1 MIIIYLDNFFA
12 DETFFDP
19 IDAFVAA
26 KTVPT
31 RKHYCI

>member
-12 DETFFDP
+12 DETFFDS

-26 KTVPT
+26 ETVPT
-31 RKHYCI
+31 REHNCI

>member
-26 KTVPT
+26 KTVPA
-31 RKHYCI
+31 RKYYCI